1 MADPK
6 NFYLEFA
13 ENFRTVFILSSCQS
27 MDNSVLVNM
36 DFVKNIL
43 LVQRLM
49 MLEHTCTWFSIRYF
63 FDKSGHMPRGFSQ
76 KSLKTFTGE
85 CVVDLL

>member
-36 DFVKNIL
+36 DL
-43 LVQRLM
+43 

-76 KSLKTFTGE
+76 KSLKTFTGV